1 MHEHTLTVPAEHA
14 EHFRAAMVEEIA
26 FDTRMLQGER
36 ENAARRAENELAAK
50 SNAADL
56 RSMTDQ
62 LTRDAALLEQAGQ
75 DGPIEIRTA
84 DVGGLAHVCEQM
96 AQKVVGPQLAR
107 RLDYC
112 PLDGEA
118 VAELRPL
125 LATLGW
131 ALERAA
137 ELHDADQREREN
149 RKAAA

>member
-36 ENAARRAENELAAK
+36 ENAPRRAANELAAK

-62 LTRDAALLEQAGQ
+62 LICDAGLLEQMGD
-75 DGPIEIRTA
+75 DGPIEFRTA

-96 AQKVVGPQLAR
+96 AQKVIAPQLAR
-107 RLDYC
+107 RLDYV

-118 VAELRPL
+118 LAELRPL
-125 LATLGW
+125 LA
-131 ALERAA
+131 ALAWVLDRAA
-137 ELHDADQREREN
+137 ELHDADQRERAN
-149 RKAAA
+149 RKAA